1 MSGSGLSPRHVVTT
15 RSDVQHGAEVDVAT
29 PPGHHGTRRL
39 SVAIAVAST
48 LVAAVLLAA
57 LRVTPQ
63 TWGDPGVWLSVAAR
77 LLDGDRLYVD
87 VFDNKDPFFFY
98 SYAVALRVA
107 GVRGPFALE
116 VVWLAV
122 GTVGLAM
129 ALRALRVGTLAV
141 VTGAVVYPLA
151 LTASWYVPGATM
163 VPALA
168 IAPFALWLWA
178 RGAAFAAGFL
188 VVVAMLFKFN
198 LGLVVAAPLIALL
211 LVGDGGTSR
220 RRRAVEGICG
230 AAVALALCA
239 LLLGVRGELRP
250 YLDTIAYNVHYSDA
264 GVNGGGLHAHLGI
277 IREFFAASGKW
288 QLPAAVLATVTLL
301 VVSLLGWQRG
311 GAGFRRVSA
320 AAVATLVA
328 GFVTLATTAVFTV
341 HLQLLAYPAA
351 LGCAT
356 LVLGLGERWKPLA
369 VGAAATCIALAV
381 RASLGQ
387 EDLSALSIG
396 AWTTAPV
403 STPGTALE
411 ATRARLYPDDRRVSY
426 AVFGRNTEDGH
437 AAFVSRS
444 MDLQCRYFHQYPFY
458 RDSQLQETLDCARGS
473 LPDLILV
480 TTSFYDPMPGFP
492 AWQRFVAETRAMLR
506 SRYDLVTREGM
517 TEVWRQRPA
526 ARMTQSVT
534 RVEESLPERA

>member
-1 MSGSGLSPRHVVTT
+1 MTTGSA
-15 RSDVQHGAEVDVAT
+15 VQKGGEVDLAAPTPATHGA
-29 PPGHHGTRRL
+29 RRL
-39 SVAIAVAST
+39 PVAVAVAST
-48 LVAAVLLAA
+48 LTAAVLLAA

-98 SYAVALRVA
+98 SYALSLRVA

-122 GTVGLAM
+122 GTVWLAM
-129 ALRALRVGTLAV
+129 ALRALRVEALAV

-168 IAPFALWLWA
+168 IAPIALWLWA
-178 RGAAFAAGFL
+178 RGAAVAAGFL
-188 VVVAMLFKFN
+188 VVVAMLLKFN

-211 LVGDGGTSR
+211 LVGDAGASR
-220 RRRAVEGICG
+220 RRRAVEGTCG

-264 GVNGGGLHAHLGI
+264 GVHGGGLHAHLEI

-288 QLPAAVLATVTLL
+288 QLPAAVLATFTLL
-301 VVSLLGWQRG
+301 VIALLGWQRG

-356 LVLGLGERWKPLA
+356 LVLGLRERWKPLA
-369 VGAAATCIALAV
+369 VGAAVACIALAA

-387 EDLSALSIG
+387 EDLSALSVG
-396 AWTTAPV
+396 AWRTAPV

-411 ATRARLYPDDRRVSY
+411 ATRARLFPDGRRVSY

-458 RDSQLQETLDCARGS
+458 REAQLRETLDCARRS
-473 LPDLILV
+473 RPELILV
-480 TTSFYDPMPGFP
+480 TTSFYDPMPGRP

-526 ARMTQSVT
+526 AGMTQSVT

>member
-1 MSGSGLSPRHVVTT
+1 VST
-15 RSDVQHGAEVDVAT
+15 A
-29 PPGHHGTRRL
+29 RL
-39 SVAIAVAST
+39 V
-48 LVAAVLLAA
+48 VAAALAAAVSIAA

-63 TWGDPGVWLSVAAR
+63 VWGDPGVWLSVAAR
-77 LLDGDRLYVD
+77 LLDGDRLYAD

-98 SYAVALRVA
+98 SYALSLRVA

-129 ALRALRVGTLAV
+129 ALRALRVGTLSV

-168 IAPFALWLWA
+168 IAPLALWLWA
-178 RGAAFAAGFL
+178 RGAAVAAGFL

-211 LVGDGGTSR
+211 LVGDAAASR
-220 RRRAVEGICG
+220 RRRAVEVTCG
-230 AAVALALCA
+230 AAVALTLCA

-250 YLDTIAYNVHYSDA
+250 YVDTIAYNVHYSDA
-264 GVNGGGLHAHLGI
+264 GVHGGGLHAHLGV

-288 QLPAAVLATVTLL
+288 QLPAAALAAVALL

-311 GAGFRRVSA
+311 GAGFRRLSA
-320 AAVATLVA
+320 AAVATLTA

-356 LVLGLGERWKPLA
+356 LVLALRELWKPLA
-369 VGAAATCIALAV
+369 IGAAATCIALAV

-387 EDLSALSIG
+387 EDLSALAVR

-411 ATRARLYPDDRRVSY
+411 ATRRRLIPDGRHVSY

-437 AAFVSRS
+437 AVFVSRS

-458 RDSQLQETLDCARGS
+458 RDAQLQETLDCARRS
-473 LPDLILV
+473 LPELILV
-480 TTSFYDPMPGFP
+480 TTSFYDPMPGRP

-526 ARMTQSVT
+526 GGTAQGVT

>member
-1 MSGSGLSPRHVVTT
+1 MSIAHLFPAWCGQ
-15 RSDVQHGAEVDVAT
+15 DV
-29 PPGHHGTRRL
+29 
-39 SVAIAVAST
+39 
-48 LVAAVLLAA
+48 VAATGTVRRVDDRVELSGGRLVEVAAGPDRGVAGCTARVDRSRRGRRGACSCGSIAA

-63 TWGDPGVWLSVAAR
+63 VWGDPGVWLSVAAR
-77 LLDGDRLYVD
+77 LLDGDRLYAD

-98 SYAVALRVA
+98 SYALSLRVA

-122 GTVGLAM
+122 GTLGLAM
-129 ALRALRVGTLAV
+129 ALRTLRVGTLAV

-168 IAPFALWLWA
+168 IAPLALWLWA
-178 RGAAFAAGFL
+178 RGAAVAAGFL

-211 LVGDGGTSR
+211 LVGDRGASR
-220 RRRAVEGICG
+220 RRRAVEGTCG

-264 GVNGGGLHAHLGI
+264 GVHGGGLHAHLEI

-356 LVLGLGERWKPLA
+356 LVLGLRERWKPLA

-387 EDLSALSIG
+387 EDLSALSVRR
-396 AWTTAPV
+396 WTTAPV
-403 STPGTALE
+403 STPE
-411 ATRARLYPDDRRVSY
+411 R
-426 AVFGRNTEDGH
+426 
-437 AAFVSRS
+437 
-444 MDLQCRYFHQYPFY
+444 
-458 RDSQLQETLDCARGS
+458 
-473 LPDLILV
+473 
-480 TTSFYDPMPGFP
+480 
-492 AWQRFVAETRAMLR
+492 R
-506 SRYDLVTREGM
+506 SRRRALDSSPTTDTSRTQSSAATPRTVTRRSSVVRWICSAG
-517 TEVWRQRPA
+517 TSTSTRSIGRPSS
-526 ARMTQSVT
+526 RRLSTVHGG
-534 RVEESLPERA
+534 RCRI

>member
-1 MSGSGLSPRHVVTT
+1 LTTGSSVPEAGVVEVAAGPAVVSPGAGRVSTTHV
-15 RSDVQHGAEVDVAT
+15 
-29 PPGHHGTRRL
+29 
-39 SVAIAVAST
+39 AVAAA
-48 LVAAVLLAA
+48 LAAAVSIAA

-63 TWGDPGVWLSVAAR
+63 VWGDPGVWLSVAAR
-77 LLDGDRLYVD
+77 LLDGDRLYAD

-98 SYAVALRVA
+98 SYALSLRIA

-129 ALRALRVGTLAV
+129 ALRTLRVGTLAV

-168 IAPFALWLWA
+168 IAPLALWLWA
-178 RGAAFAAGFL
+178 RGAAVAAGFL
-188 VVVAMLFKFN
+188 VVVAMLFKLN
-198 LGLVVAAPLIALL
+198 LGLVVAAPLVALL
-211 LVGDGGTSR
+211 LVGDAGASR
-220 RRRAVEGICG
+220 RRRAAEGTCG

-264 GVNGGGLHAHLGI
+264 GVNGGGLHAHLSI
-277 IREFFAASGKW
+277 VRVFFAAAGKW
-288 QLPAAVLATVTLL
+288 QLPAAVLATVALL
-301 VVSLLGWQRG
+301 VVSLVGWQRG
-311 GAGFRRVSA
+311 SPGFRRVAA
-320 AAVATLVA
+320 AAVATLLA
-328 GFVTLATTAVFTV
+328 AFVTLATTAVFTV

-356 LVLGLGERWKPLA
+356 LVVALRRLWRPLG
-369 VGAAATCIALAV
+369 VAAAAICIALAA

-387 EDLSALSIG
+387 EDLSALSIRT
-396 AWTTAPV
+396 WTVAPV
-403 STPGTALE
+403 STPGTAHE
-411 ATRARLYPDDRRVSY
+411 ATRARLFPDGRRVSY

-444 MDLQCRYFHQYPFY
+444 MDMQCRYFHQYPFY
-458 RDSQLQETLDCARGS
+458 REAQLQETLDCARRS
-473 LPDLILV
+473 QPQLILV
-480 TTSFYDPMPGFP
+480 TTSFYDPMPGHP
-492 AWQRFVAETRAMLR
+492 AWERFVAETRAMLR

-517 TEVWRQRPA
+517 TEVWRQRSA
-526 ARMTQSVT
+526 AGPT
-534 RVEESLPERA
+534 A